1 MATPKIKELIE
12 SIASL
17 LPSNT
22 QEVKDDFKDN
32 LKILLNDYLRKINV
46 VTREEFDT
54 QTAVL
59 KKTRSKLDEI
69 EKKLKNK

>member
-12 SIASL
+12 SITSL
-17 LPSNT
+17 LPSNAG
-22 QEVKDDFKDN
+22 ELKDDFKDN

-54 QTAVL
+54 QSSVL
-59 KKTRSKLDEI
+59 KKTRCKLDEI
-69 EKKLKNK
+69 EKKLREK

>member
-1 MATPKIKELIE
+1 MATPKIRELIE
-12 SIASL
+12 NIASL
-17 LPSNT
+17 LPT
-22 QEVKDDFKDN
+22 GTEGIKDDFKDN

-54 QTAVL
+54 QSAVL

-69 EKKLKNK
+69 EKKLKGK